1 MTLISLSLKAHLQF
15 FFHQE
20 MSIHQEF
27 NPQLISLGFIL
38 GHSCWPTDTPLGP
51 VSSHQAFFP
60 NEGEKQMSIDAFH
73 HSTPKHV
80 CASHEWSASEPFPTL
95 PWFLQKL
102 GCLEVGCVRQPGW
115 HLQNFWRLNSAGKL
129 RTSPL
134 QKYDKLYGF
143 GKDCHKGKLGLKL
156 CYCVGLQ
163 HSFPTKGSSSRVE
176 PQNLHLK

>member
-20 MSIHQEF
+20 MSIHQELS
-27 NPQLISLGFIL
+27 PRLISLGFIL
-38 GHSCWPTDTPLGP
+38 GHSCCPTDTPLGP

-60 NEGEKQMSIDAFH
+60 NEGEKQMLIDAFH

-115 HLQNFWRLNSAGKL
+115 HLQTFWRLNSPGKL